1 VALNENNQEV
11 LNFILT
17 TGRVSWYQKSKLLFF
32 KTIIDYYSFY
42 LLELCRY

>member
-17 TGRVSWYQKSKLLFF
+17 TGRVSWYKIKIVVLN
-32 KTIIDYYSFY
+32 YY
-42 LLELCRY
+42 